1 MSCLFRVNSCEKMKD
16 ERGQGL
22 ISYAILLMLMVMA
35 CVGGLTVFGS
45 SVVELFNRIGTSFP

>member
-1 MSCLFRVNSCEKMKD
+1 MSYLFRVNLGEKMKD

-22 ISYAILLMLMVMA
+22 ISYVILLMLMVMA

>member
-1 MSCLFRVNSCEKMKD
+1 MSCLFRVEVREKMED

-22 ISYAILLMLMVMA
+22 VSYAILLVLMVMA

>member
-1 MSCLFRVNSCEKMKD
+1 MFRLSGMKVREKTRD

-22 ISYAILLMLMVMA
+22 VSYAILLILMVMA
-35 CVGGLTVFGS
+35 CVGGLSVFGS